1 MQVKEFRQLTQNG
14 GLSDQVRR
22 DQAAAMAMKLSQMI
36 GLDSDSD
43 SDA

>member
-1 MQVKEFRQLTQNG
+1 MKEFRQLSTSG
-14 GLSDQVRR
+14 GLSDQARR
-22 DQAAAMAMKLSQMI
+22 DQAAAMAMKLSQMF